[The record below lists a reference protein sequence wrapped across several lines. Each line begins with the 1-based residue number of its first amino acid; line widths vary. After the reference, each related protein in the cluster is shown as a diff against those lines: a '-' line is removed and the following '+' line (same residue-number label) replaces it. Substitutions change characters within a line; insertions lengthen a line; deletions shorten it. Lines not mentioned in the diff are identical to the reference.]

1 MKVALID
8 TGISKNEINNR
19 CEVRH
24 FSLSKGALIEK
35 YKEPGKNHGH
45 GTDCFKEIVSNT
57 NNSEIQILDLNI
69 SDESG
74 NLQVFNIIS
83 AIEKSIEEKVDIINI
98 SLGLTAYSQEL
109 YDICEKAIQNNI
121 VILSAASHA
130 NTISFPADF
139 KNVICVNVDQQ
150 QTEKIKT
157 VDYTTVSISMR
168 DFIMKEKD
176 TEFDFSSSSLACARV
191 CGYLCDDL
199 SNMPLN
205 DKFKI
210 LSRKYNINLYSS
222 DDISYN
228 GNLKESSIHDILLN
242 NRVAVVLFPANSL
255 ENVNKDYLNENI
267 VAYYDHEKYD
277 FYSFRDGKPTKDF
290 DVIII
295 LNSSYADLEVPATI
309 KEKYK
314 SYNIICI
321 GNFLKEI
328 DDNKYL
334 YDYSE
339 YNSSELSVLEKPVI
353 AIMSLCSGLNKSDI
367 QLSLL
372 NSLKQDGIDIESV
385 SNNPIGILCN
395 TNVFNFPNELKF
407 PNIVYSINKYMYLSE
422 INKDMDAWLINI
434 GGAIGQVNS
443 LNTYNF
449 GKLADAYFSA
459 VNIDVAIMCVNPSI
473 DVANLKLQLAHLYK
487 HGIEKIFIVLSHN
500 DIDAS
505 TMSYRNGLQTYYI
518 DNKKYF
524 DAFEYLKKNV
534 EEKVFT
540 LDDVQNGKLYK
551 NVIETLS

>member
-1 MKVALID
+1 MKIALID
-8 TGISKNEINNR
+8 TGISKNEINSR

-24 FSLSKGALIEK
+24 FSLSKEALIEE
-35 YKEPGKNHGH
+35 YKEPEKNYSH

-57 NNSEIQILDLNI
+57 KNNEIQILDLNI
-69 SDESG
+69 SDDSG
-74 NLQVFNIIS
+74 NLQVFNIIA
-83 AIEKSIEEKVDIINI
+83 AIEKSIEERVDIINI

-130 NTISFPADF
+130 DTISFPADF
-139 KNVICVNVDQQ
+139 KNVICVKVDQKQ
-150 QTEKIKT
+150 KEKIKT
-157 VDYTTVSISMR
+157 VDHTTVSISMR

-199 SNMPLN
+199 GNMPLN

-222 DDISYN
+222 DDISCN
-228 GNLKESSIHDILLN
+228 SNLKESSIHNMLLN
-242 NRVAVVLFPANSL
+242 NRVAVVLLPSNSL
-255 ENVNKDYLNENI
+255 ENVNKDYINENI
-267 VAYYDHEKYD
+267 VAYYDHEKCD

-295 LNSSYADLEVPATI
+295 LNSSYIDLEVPVNI

-314 SYNIICI
+314 SYKIICI
-321 GNFLKEI
+321 GNFLKGI

-339 YNSSELSVLEKPVI
+339 FNSSELSVLEKPVI
-353 AIMSLCSGLNKSDI
+353 AITSLCTGLNKSDI

-372 NSLKQDGIDIESV
+372 NSLKQDELDIESV
-385 SNNPIGILCN
+385 SNNPIGVLYN

-434 GGAIGQVNS
+434 GGAIGQVNM

-487 HGIEKIFIVLSHN
+487 HGVEKIFIVLSHN

-505 TMSYRNGLQTYYI
+505 TMNYRNGLQTYYI

>member
-24 FSLSKGALIEK
+24 FSLFKEALMEE
-35 YKEPGKNHGH
+35 YKEPGNNH
-45 GTDCFKEIVSNT
+45 GTDCFKEIVSNSK
-57 NNSEIQILDLNI
+57 NNEIQIFDLNI

-109 YDICEKAIQNNI
+109 YDICEKATQNNI
-121 VILSAASHA
+121 VILSAASHV

-139 KNVICVNVDQQ
+139 KNVICVKVDQQ

-157 VDYTTVSISMR
+157 INYTTVSISMR
-168 DFIMKEKD
+168 DFIIKEKD
-176 TEFDFSSSSLACARV
+176 TEFDFSSSSLACARL

-199 SNMPLN
+199 NNMPLS

-210 LSRKYNINLYSS
+210 LSRKYNINLCNS
-222 DDISYN
+222 DDISCN
-228 GNLKESSIHDILLN
+228 INLKESGIHDMLSN
-242 NRVAVVLFPANSL
+242 NRVAVVLFPSNSL
-255 ENVNKDYLNENI
+255 ENVNKYFIHENI
-267 VAYYDHEKYD
+267 VAYYDHEKED
-277 FYSFRDGKPTKDF
+277 FYSFRNDKPTKDF
-290 DVIII
+290 NVIII
-295 LNSSYADLEVPATI
+295 LNSAYFDLKAPLTI
-309 KEKYK
+309 KEKYR
-314 SYNIICI
+314 SYQIICI
-321 GNFLKEI
+321 GNFLKI

-339 YNSSELSVLEKPVI
+339 YESSELSVLEKPVI
-353 AIMSLCSGLNKSDI
+353 AITSLCSGLNKSDI

-372 NSLKQDGIDIESV
+372 NSLKQDGLNIESV
-385 SNNPIGILCN
+385 SNNPIGVLYS

-434 GGAIGQVNS
+434 GGAIGQVNC

-459 VNIDVAIMCVNPSI
+459 ANIDVAIMCVNPSI
-473 DVANLKLQLAHLYK
+473 DVQNLKLQLAHLYK
-487 HGIEKIFIVLSHN
+487 HGIEKIFIILSHN

-505 TMSYRNGLQTYYI
+505 TMDYKDGLQTYYV
-518 DNKKYF
+518 DNAKYA
-524 DAFEYLKKNV
+524 DAFEYLKKNL
-534 EEKVFT
+534 EEKIFT
-540 LDDVQNGKLYK
+540 LEDVQNGNLYK

>member
-8 TGISKNEINNR
+8 TGISKNEINNS

-24 FSLSKGALIEK
+24 FSLSKETLIEK
-35 YKEPGKNHGH
+35 YKEPEKDYGH
-45 GTDCFKEIVSNT
+45 GTDCFKEIVTNT
-57 NNSEIQILDLNI
+57 KNDKIQILDLNI
-69 SDESG
+69 LDEYG
-74 NLQVFNIIS
+74 KLQVCNIIS

-98 SLGLTAYSQEL
+98 SLGLTSYSQEL

-139 KNVICVNVDQQ
+139 KNVICVKVDQE

-157 VDYTTVSISMR
+157 IDYTTVSISMR

-191 CGYLCDDL
+191 CGYLCDELDTT
-199 SNMPLN
+199 SLN

-210 LSRKYNINLYSS
+210 LSRKYNIKLYSS
-222 DDISYN
+222 DDVSC
-228 GNLKESSIHDILLN
+228 NLKASGIHDIILN
-242 NRVAVVLFPANSL
+242 NKIAVVLFPSNSL
-255 ENVNKDYLNENI
+255 KNLNKDYIHQNI
-267 VAYYDHEKYD
+267 VAYYDYEQCD
-277 FYSFRDGKPTKDF
+277 FYSFKDSKPIKDF

-295 LNSSYADLEVPATI
+295 LNSGYIDLEVPANI
-309 KEKYK
+309 KEKYRDYK
-314 SYNIICI
+314 IICI
-321 GNFLKEI
+321 GNFLKA

-339 YNSSELSVLEKPVI
+339 YNSSELSVLERPVI
-353 AIMSLCSGLNKSDI
+353 AIASLCSGLNKSDV

-372 NSLKQDGIDIESV
+372 NRLKQDGLAIESI
-385 SNNPIGILCN
+385 SNNPIGTLYN
-395 TNVFNFPNELKF
+395 TNVFNFPNEINF
-407 PNIVYSINKYMYLSE
+407 PNIVYSINKFMYISE

-434 GGAIGQVNS
+434 GGAIGQVNM

-459 VNIDVAIMCVNPSI
+459 VNIDVAIMCVNTFVDPE
-473 DVANLKLQLAHLYK
+473 NLKLQLAHLYK

-500 DIDAS
+500 DIDG
-505 TMSYRNGLQTYYI
+505 TTISYRNGLQTYYV
-518 DNKKYF
+518 DHTRYCQ
-524 DAFEYLKKNV
+524 AFEYLKKNI

-540 LDDVQNGKLYK
+540 LDDVQNGNLYK
-551 NVIETLS
+551 NIIETLS

>member
-1 MKVALID
+1 MKIALID

-19 CEVRH
+19 CKVRH
-24 FSLSKGALIEK
+24 FSLFQETLVEE
-35 YKEPGKNHGH
+35 YKEPENSH

-57 NNSEIQILDLNI
+57 KNNEIQILDLNI

-74 NLQVFNIIS
+74 NLQVFHIIS
-83 AIEKSIEEKVDIINI
+83 AIEKSIEERVDIINI

-109 YDICEKAIQNNI
+109 YDICEKAMQNNI

-139 KNVICVNVDQQ
+139 KNVICVKVDQQ

-157 VDYTTVSISMR
+157 IDDTTVSISMR
-168 DFIMKEKD
+168 DFIITEKD

-199 SNMPLN
+199 SDMPLN
-205 DKFKI
+205 NKFKI
-210 LSRKYNINLYSS
+210 LSRKYKINLYNS
-222 DDISYN
+222 DNISYDI
-228 GNLKESSIHDILLN
+228 GFEEGGIHNILLN
-242 NRVAVVLFPANSL
+242 NRVAIVLFPPNLL
-255 ENVNKDYLNENI
+255 ESINKNLIYKNI
-267 VAYYDHEKYD
+267 VAYYDYEKCD
-277 FYSFRDGKPTKDF
+277 FYSFSTGEQIKDF

-295 LNSSYADLEVPATI
+295 LNSAYMYLEVPVTI
-309 KEKYK
+309 KEKYRNYK
-314 SYNIICI
+314 IICI
-321 GNFLKEI
+321 GNFLKR

-339 YNSSELSVLEKPVI
+339 YESSEICVLEKPVI

-372 NSLKQDGIDIESV
+372 NNLKQDGLDIELI
-385 SNNPIGILCN
+385 SNNPIGILYN
-395 TNVFNFPNELKF
+395 ANVFNFPSEIRF
-407 PNIVYSINKYMYLSE
+407 PNIVYSINKFMYLSE

-449 GKLADAYFSA
+449 GKLTDAYLSA
-459 VNIDVAIMCVNPSI
+459 ANIDVTIMCVNPSI
-473 DVANLKLQLAHLYK
+473 DVSYLKLQLAYLYK
-487 HGIEKIFIVLSHN
+487 HGVEKVFIVLSHN

-505 TMSYRNGLQTYYI
+505 TMDYRDGLQTYYI
-518 DNKKYF
+518 DNTKYLN
-524 DAFEYLKKNV
+524 AFEYLKKNV

-540 LDDVQNGKLYK
+540 LNDVQSGTLYQ
-551 NVIETLS
+551 NVIEALS

>member
-24 FSLSKGALIEK
+24 FSLSKEVLIEE
-35 YKEPGKNHGH
+35 YNEPKKTH
-45 GTDCFKEIVSNT
+45 GTDCFKEIVLNT
-57 NNSEIQILDLNI
+57 KNNKIQILDLNI
-69 SDESG
+69 LDESG

-98 SLGLTAYSQEL
+98 SLGLTTYSQEL

-121 VILSAASHA
+121 VIVSAASHA

-139 KNVICVNVDQQ
+139 KNVICVKVDQKQ
-150 QTEKIKT
+150 KEKIRT
-157 VDYTTVSISMR
+157 IDYTTISISMR
-168 DFIMKEKD
+168 DFLMKEKD
-176 TEFDFSSSSLACARV
+176 IEFDFSTSSLACARL
-191 CGYLCDDL
+191 CGYLCNDL

-210 LSRKYNINLYSS
+210 LSRKYNINLYRS
-222 DDISYN
+222 DDISCN
-228 GNLKESSIHDILLN
+228 INLKESGINDILLN

-255 ENVNKDYLNENI
+255 RNINNDYIHENI
-267 VAYYDHEKYD
+267 VAYYDHEKCD
-277 FYSFRDGKPTKDF
+277 FYSFRDGKQTKGF
-290 DVIII
+290 DIIII
-295 LNSSYADLEVPATI
+295 LNSLYIDLEVPVSI

-314 SYNIICI
+314 SYKIICI

-334 YDYSE
+334 YDYSK

-353 AIMSLCSGLNKSDI
+353 AITSLCSELNKSDI
-367 QLSLL
+367 QFLLL
-372 NSLKQDGIDIESV
+372 NSLKQDGLDIESV
-385 SNNPIGILCN
+385 TNNPIGVLYN
-395 TNVFNFPNELKF
+395 TTVFNFPNEIKF
-407 PNIVYSINKYMYLSE
+407 PEIVYSINKYMYLSE

-434 GGAIGQVNS
+434 GGAIGQVNM

-459 VNIDVAIMCVNPSI
+459 ANIDVAIMCVNPSI

-500 DIDAS
+500 DIDTS

-518 DNKKYF
+518 DNIKYF
-524 DAFEYLKKNV
+524 NAFEYLNQNV
-534 EEKVFT
+534 KEKVFT
-540 LDDVQNGKLYK
+540 LDDVKDGKLYK
-551 NVIETLS
+551 NIIETLS

>member
-24 FSLSKGALIEK
+24 FSLFKEALIEE

-57 NNSEIQILDLNI
+57 KNNEIQILDLNI
-69 SDESG
+69 SDDSG

-139 KNVICVNVDQQ
+139 KNVICVKVDQQ

-157 VDYTTVSISMR
+157 IDYTTVSISMR
-168 DFIMKEKD
+168 DLIMKEKD
-176 TEFDFSSSSLACARV
+176 TEFDFSSSSLACARL

-222 DDISYN
+222 DDISCN
-228 GNLKESSIHDILLN
+228 TNLKESGIHDMLLN
-242 NRVAVVLFPANSL
+242 NRAAVVLFPSNSL
-255 ENVNKDYLNENI
+255 ENVNKDYIHENI
-267 VAYYDHEKYD
+267 VAYYDHDKCD
-277 FYSFRDGKPTKDF
+277 FYSFRDGKPNKDF

-295 LNSSYADLEVPATI
+295 LNSAYFDLEVPVTI
-309 KEKYK
+309 KEKYR
-314 SYNIICI
+314 SYKIICI
-321 GNFLKEI
+321 GNFLKR

-339 YNSSELSVLEKPVI
+339 YNSSELSILEKPVI
-353 AIMSLCSGLNKSDI
+353 AITSLCSGLNKSDI

-372 NSLKQDGIDIESV
+372 NSLKQDGLDIQSV
-385 SNNPIGILCN
+385 SNNPIGVLYN

-459 VNIDVAIMCVNPSI
+459 ANIDVAIMCVNPSI
-473 DVANLKLQLAHLYK
+473 DVAYLKLQLAHLYK

-505 TMSYRNGLQTYYI
+505 TIDYRDGLQTYYV
-518 DNKKYF
+518 DNTKYF

>member
-24 FSLSKGALIEK
+24 FSFLKEALIEE
-35 YKEPGKNHGH
+35 YKEPGNNH

-57 NNSEIQILDLNI
+57 KNNELQILDLNI

-83 AIEKSIEEKVDIINI
+83 AIEKSIEENVDIINI

-109 YDICEKAIQNNI
+109 YDKCEKAIQNNI
-121 VILSAASHA
+121 VIISAASHTD
-130 NTISFPADF
+130 TISFPADF
-139 KNVICVNVDQQ
+139 NNVICVKVDQQ

-157 VDYTTVSISMR
+157 IDDTTISISMR
-168 DFIMKEKD
+168 DFIVSEND
-176 TEFDFSSSSLACARV
+176 TTFDFSSSSLACARV
-191 CGYLCDDL
+191 CGYFCDDL
-199 SNMPLN
+199 SDMPLN

-210 LSRKYNINLYSS
+210 LSRKYNIDLYSS
-222 DDISYN
+222 DGISCN
-228 GNLKESSIHDILLN
+228 VNLKESGIHDILLN
-242 NRVAVVLFPANSL
+242 NRVAVVLFPSSAF
-255 ENVNKDYLNENI
+255 ENLNKDFIHENI
-267 VAYYDHEKYD
+267 VAYYDHEKCN
-277 FYSFRDGKPTKDF
+277 FYSFSDGEPTKDF

-295 LNSSYADLEVPATI
+295 LNSAYIDLEVPVTI
-309 KEKYK
+309 KDKYRGYK
-314 SYNIICI
+314 IICI
-321 GNFLKEI
+321 GNFLKS

-339 YNSSELSVLEKPVI
+339 YESSEISVLEKPVI
-353 AIMSLCSGLNKSDI
+353 AITSLCSGLNKSDI

-372 NSLKQDGIDIESV
+372 YSLKQDGLDIESV
-385 SNNPIGILCN
+385 SNNPIGILYS
-395 TNVFNFPNELKF
+395 TNVFNFPIELKF
-407 PNIVYSINKYMYLSE
+407 PNIVYSINKFMYLSE
-422 INKDMDAWLINI
+422 VNKDMDAWLINI
-434 GGAIGQVNS
+434 GGALGQVNS

-459 VNIDVAIMCVNPSI
+459 ANIDIAIMCVNPSI
-473 DVANLKLQLAHLYK
+473 DVQYLKLQLAHLYK

-505 TMSYRNGLQTYYI
+505 TMDYRDGLQTYYV
-518 DNKKYF
+518 DNKRYF
-524 DAFEYLKKNV
+524 DAFGYLQKNIK
-534 EEKVFT
+534 ETVFT
-540 LDDVQNGKLYK
+540 LDDVQNGNLYK

>member
-8 TGISKNEINNR
+8 TGISKNQINKR

-24 FSLSKGALIEK
+24 FSLLKQALIEE
-35 YKEPGKNHGH
+35 YKEPGENHAH

-57 NNSEIQILDLNI
+57 KNSEIQILDLNI
-69 SDESG
+69 LDESG
-74 NLQVFNIIS
+74 NLQVYNIIS

-98 SLGLTAYSQEL
+98 SLGLTTYSQEL
-109 YDICEKAIQNNI
+109 YDICEKAVENNI
-121 VILSAASHA
+121 LILSAASHS

-139 KNVICVNVDQQ
+139 KNVICVKVDQE

-157 VDYTTVSISMR
+157 IDSTTLSISMR
-168 DFIMKEKD
+168 DFIMNEND
-176 TEFDFSSSSLACARV
+176 TEFDFSSSSLACTRL

-199 SNMPLN
+199 GNMPLN

-222 DDISYN
+222 DDISSTS
-228 GNLKESSIHDILLN
+228 NLKESGIHDILLN
-242 NRVAVVLFPANSL
+242 NKVAVVLFPSNSL
-255 ENVNKDYLNENI
+255 ENVNKDYIHENI

-277 FYSFRDGKPTKDF
+277 FYSFKDGTETKDF

-295 LNSSYADLEVPATI
+295 INSSYFNLEIPVTI
-309 KEKYK
+309 KEKYRDYK
-314 SYNIICI
+314 IICI
-321 GNFLKEI
+321 GNFLKT
-328 DDNKYL
+328 DDNNYL

-353 AIMSLCSGLNKSDI
+353 AITSLCSGLNKSDI

-372 NSLKQDGIDIESV
+372 NSLKQDGLNIESV
-385 SNNPIGILCN
+385 SNNPIGVLYN
-395 TNVFNFPNELKF
+395 ENVFNFPKELKF
-407 PNIVYSINKYMYLSE
+407 PSIVYSINKFMYLSE

-434 GGAIGQVNS
+434 GGAIGQVNN

-459 VNIDVAIMCVNPSI
+459 VNIDVAIMCVNTFI
-473 DVANLKLQLAHLYK
+473 DVENLKLQLANLYK
-487 HGIEKIFIVLSHN
+487 HGMQTIFIVLSHN
-500 DIDAS
+500 DIDGT
-505 TMSYRNGLQTYYI
+505 TMSYRDGLQTYYV
-518 DNKKYF
+518 DNTKYF
-524 DAFEYLKKNV
+524 EAFEYLKKNI

-540 LDDVQNGKLYK
+540 LDDVKNGNLYK
-551 NVIETLS
+551 NIIETLS

>member
-8 TGISKNEINNR
+8 TGISKNEINNM
-19 CEVRH
+19 CDVRH
-24 FSLSKGALIEK
+24 FSLFKEALIEE
-35 YKEPGKNHGH
+35 YKEPGENHGH

-57 NNSEIQILDLNI
+57 KNNEIQILDLNI
-69 SDESG
+69 LDDSG
-74 NLQVFNIIS
+74 KLQVYNIIS

-139 KNVICVNVDQQ
+139 KNVICVKVDQE

-157 VDYTTVSISMR
+157 IDYTTVSISMR

-176 TEFDFSSSSLACARV
+176 TEFDFSSSSLACARF
-191 CGYLCDDL
+191 CGYLCDDF
-199 SNMPLN
+199 SNIQLN
-205 DKFKI
+205 DKFKV

-222 DDISYN
+222 EDISYN
-228 GNLKESSIHDILLN
+228 LKESGIQDILSN
-242 NRVAVVLFPANSL
+242 NRVAVVLFPSNALKNL
-255 ENVNKDYLNENI
+255 TKDYIHENI
-267 VAYYDHEKYD
+267 VAYYDHDKCD
-277 FYSFRDGKPTKDF
+277 FYSFRDDNPIKDF

-295 LNSSYADLEVPATI
+295 VNSSYIDLEVPATI
-309 KEKYK
+309 EEKYK
-314 SYNIICI
+314 NYKIICI
-321 GNFLKEI
+321 GNFLKK

-353 AIMSLCSGLNKSDI
+353 AITSLCSGLNKSDI

-372 NSLKQDGIDIESV
+372 NSLKQDGLDIESV
-385 SNNPIGILCN
+385 SNNPIGVLYN
-395 TNVFNFPNELKF
+395 TNVFNFPRELKF

-434 GGAIGQVNS
+434 GGAIGQVNI

-459 VNIDVAIMCVNPSI
+459 VNIDVAIMCVNPFI
-473 DVANLKLQLAHLYK
+473 DAENLKLQLAHLYK

-500 DIDAS
+500 DIDGT
-505 TMSYRNGLQTYYI
+505 TMSYRDGLQTYYV
-518 DNKKYF
+518 DNTKYF
-524 DAFEYLKKNV
+524 DGFEYLKKNI

-540 LDDVQNGKLYK
+540 LDDVQNGNLYK
-551 NVIETLS
+551 NVIEALS

>member
-19 CEVRH
+19 CEIRH
-24 FSLSKGALIEK
+24 FSLFKKALIEE
-35 YKEPGKNHGH
+35 YKEPGNNH

-57 NNSEIQILDLNI
+57 KNNELQILDLNI

-83 AIEKSIEEKVDIINI
+83 AIEKSIEENVDIINI
-98 SLGLTAYSQEL
+98 SLGLTMYSQEL

-121 VILSAASHA
+121 VILSAASHD

-139 KNVICVNVDQQ
+139 NNVICVKVDQQ

-157 VDYTTVSISMR
+157 IDDTAISISMR
-168 DFIMKEKD
+168 DFIISEND
-176 TEFDFSSSSLACARV
+176 TKFDFSSSSLACARV
-191 CGYLCDDL
+191 CGYFCDDL
-199 SNMPLN
+199 SAMPLN
-205 DKFKI
+205 DKFKT
-210 LSRKYNINLYSS
+210 LSRKYNIDLYSPDS
-222 DDISYN
+222 IRCN
-228 GNLKESSIHDILLN
+228 INLKESGIHEILLN
-242 NRVAVVLFPANSL
+242 NRVAVVLFPSSAF
-255 ENVNKDYLNENI
+255 ENLNKDFIHENI
-267 VAYYDHEKYD
+267 LAYYDHEKCN
-277 FYSFRDGKPTKDF
+277 FYRFSDGEPTKDF

-295 LNSSYADLEVPATI
+295 LNSAYIDLEVPVTI
-309 KEKYK
+309 KERYRGYK
-314 SYNIICI
+314 IICI
-321 GNFLKEI
+321 GNFLNS

-334 YDYSE
+334 YDYNE
-339 YNSSELSVLEKPVI
+339 YESSEISVLEKPVI

-372 NSLKQDGIDIESV
+372 YSLKQDGLDIESI
-385 SNNPIGILCN
+385 SNNPIGILYS
-395 TNVFNFPNELKF
+395 TNVFDFPIELKF
-407 PNIVYSINKYMYLSE
+407 PNIVYSINKFMYLSE
-422 INKDMDAWLINI
+422 VNKDIDAWLINI
-434 GGAIGQVNS
+434 GGALGQVNS

-459 VNIDVAIMCVNPSI
+459 ANIDIAIMCVNPSI
-473 DVANLKLQLAHLYK
+473 DVQYLKLQLAHLYK

-505 TMSYRNGLQTYYI
+505 TMDYRDGLQTYYV

-524 DAFEYLKKNV
+524 DAFEYLRQNV
-534 EEKVFT
+534 KETVFT
-540 LDDVQNGKLYK
+540 LDDVQNGNLYQ